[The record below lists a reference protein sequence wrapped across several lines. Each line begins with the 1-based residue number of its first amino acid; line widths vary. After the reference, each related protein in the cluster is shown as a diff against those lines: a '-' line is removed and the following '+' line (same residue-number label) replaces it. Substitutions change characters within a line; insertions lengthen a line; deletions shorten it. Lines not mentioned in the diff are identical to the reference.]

1 MTYISSEI
9 EPLARNSTSNPGRSR
24 RTLSTPIFPP
34 IASTSRRLIVSPSP
48 VPPKRLVVEA
58 EKLRK
63 GFGDKLLF
71 DEPSFRLPRGGIV
84 GVIDHHADAG
94 APPETGDTLHRID
107 PAIVMAGMEAAGF
120 DFEKQ
125 SDILRNPDDD
135 LSKTVFA
142 PELRGKTD
150 RFLMRFRR
158 PK

>member
-1 MTYISSEI
+1 MFKAIRISIFGSGRLTNVEVLMAENNELELQANSFDAI
-9 EPLARNSTSNPGRSR
+9 MLVLSYHDLYHADPENGWEKIDQQAFLAE
-24 RTLSTPIFPP
+24 LH
-34 IASTSRRLIVSPSP
+34 
-48 VPPKRLVVEA
+48 
-58 EKLRK
+58 K
-63 GFGDKLLF
+63 GLK
-71 DEPSFRLPRGGIV
+71 PGGII
-84 GVIDHHADAG
+84 GVIDHHAEAG

-150 RFLMRFRR
+150 RFLMRFRK